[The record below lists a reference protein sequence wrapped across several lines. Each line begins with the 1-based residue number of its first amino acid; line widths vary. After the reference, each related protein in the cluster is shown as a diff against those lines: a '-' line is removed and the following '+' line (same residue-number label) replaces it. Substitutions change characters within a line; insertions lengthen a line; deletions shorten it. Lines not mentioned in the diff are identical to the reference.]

1 MKRNRQTLIRGWAA
15 ALLLAVALLLPQAA
29 AAYDFMADGLCY
41 NRNSDGTS
49 VTVTYQNSSSP
60 RYSNLSGDLVIPETV
75 TYNGT
80 TYSVTSIRTN
90 AFWNCS
96 GLTSVTIPNSVTSI
110 GNNPFYG
117 CSGLE
122 SMVVAAGNSTYDSRD
137 NCNAIIETATNTLIS
152 GCKTTT
158 IPNSVTSIGTSA
170 FRGCSGLTSVTIP
183 NSVTSIGSGA
193 FQECSGLTSVTI
205 PNSVTAIGE
214 SAFAYCS
221 GLTSVTI
228 GNSVTS
234 IGSGA
239 FQECSGLTSVT
250 IPNSVTSIGE
260 YAFAYCSGLT
270 GELVIPNSLTSIGS
284 GAFQECSGLTSVTV
298 GNSVTTIGEYAFYN
312 GEQRN
317 LNRTL
322 TLCGGIET
330 IGDGAFGSYYGNTN
344 VATLILKDEVV
355 SIKNLG
361 IKPSRIYSYA
371 TTPPE
376 CDDNTFKS
384 YSGTLHVPA
393 SAMAAYFEAP
403 YWQNFTNIVGDA
415 VEPTSLTLSADT
427 AYVKLGST
435 LNLQATLQPTDATNV
450 GMKWHSSEASIAT
463 VNSSGVVTTLKP
475 GECDIT
481 VTCADLM
488 ARCHVVVLEQQIT
501 ITLDKHQLEMDP
513 NTLQW
518 LTPSFDPAATDIVA
532 VNSNTE
538 VALIKVINNRVQVL
552 AVKPGRAVV
561 TVRSADGKAVPDSC
575 VVIVKGIQAESI
587 ALDQT
592 EAEMTEG
599 NVLQLTATILPD
611 NATIKTVSWHSDD
624 EAIAIVDASGLVT
637 AVAPGTAT
645 ITATTQDGTSLSAS
659 CQVTV
664 TKSVTPGDVNGDNKV
679 NVSDYVTTASYILE
693 QDPQPFI
700 FAAADLDENGSIN
713 VTDLVGVA
721 AIALTYPS
729 EAPRHAPAMGIMDGD
744 VAINATMSGNE
755 IVVSLDND
763 VDITALQIDLTLPQ
777 GMSVAEAT
785 LTDRASA
792 SHTVDVAQVVNG
804 NYRLLAASSALKA
817 FKGHEGAVL
826 RISLSGEAQD
836 VVTLHGIQLATP
848 AAQGIGHSDI
858 LLAPLATGVHDANAK
873 TCIYAQDGNIVVET
887 PVDGQVMIA
896 LPNGMSVAHNVHAGR
911 NVIAAPASGIVLVK
925 MNGSVAKIRL

>member
-1 MKRNRQTLIRGWAA
+1 MTIPN
-15 ALLLAVALLLPQAA
+15 
-29 AAYDFMADGLCY
+29 
-41 NRNSDGTS
+41 S
-49 VTVTYQNSSSP
+49 VTTIGNYTFSS
-60 RYSNLSGDLVIPETV
+60 
-75 TYNGT
+75 
-80 TYSVTSIRTN
+80 
-90 AFWNCS
+90 CS
-96 GLTSVTIPNSVTSI
+96 GLTSVTIPNSVTTI
-110 GNNPFYG
+110 GDRAF
-117 CSGLE
+117 
-122 SMVVAAGNSTYDSRD
+122 
-137 NCNAIIETATNTLIS
+137 S
-152 GCKTTT
+152 GC
-158 IPNSVTSIGTSA
+158 N
-170 FRGCSGLTSVTIP
+170 GLTSV
-183 NSVTSIGSGA
+183 SI
-193 FQECSGLTSVTI
+193 
-205 PNSVTAIGE
+205 
-214 SAFAYCS
+214 
-221 GLTSVTI
+221 
-228 GNSVTS
+228 
-234 IGSGA
+234 
-239 FQECSGLTSVT
+239 
-250 IPNSVTSIGE
+250 
-260 YAFAYCSGLT
+260 
-270 GELVIPNSLTSIGS
+270 
-284 GAFQECSGLTSVTV
+284 
-298 GNSVTTIGEYAFYN
+298 GNSVTTIGKEAFYN
-312 GEQRN
+312 KEQRS

-330 IGDGAFGSYYGNTN
+330 IGDGAFGSYYGSSYTN

-376 CDDNTFKS
+376 CDDNTFTS

-415 VEPTSLTLSADT
+415 VEPASLILSADT

-435 LNLQATLQPTDATNV
+435 LNLQATLQPSNTGLSLTWSTSD
-450 GMKWHSSEASIAT
+450 ASIAT

-513 NTLQW
+513 STIQW

-587 ALDQT
+587 TLNQT
-592 EAEMTEG
+592 EVEMTEG

-611 NATIKTVSWHSDD
+611 NAAIKTVSWHSDD

-645 ITATTQDGTSLSAS
+645 ITATTQDGTNLSAS

-693 QDPQPFI
+693 QNPQPFI
-700 FAAADLDENGSIN
+700 FAAADLDENGTIN

-744 VAINATMSGNE
+744 VAMNAMMNGNE

-785 LTDRASA
+785 LTDRGSD

-817 FKGHEGAVL
+817 FKDHEGAVL

-858 LLAPLATGVHDANAK
+858 VLTPLATGVHDANAK
-873 TCIYAQDGNIVVET
+873 TRIYAQDGNIVVET
-887 PVDGQVMIA
+887 PVNGQVIIA